1 MFLAAIVAVIFAIS
15 CSKKYEPKDKVEQAF
30 MGYVETTF
38 DDPDD
43 FLEITKREKPDTFS
57 TEQLLDLAEYT
68 DMYNSDFPLYTRA
81 KYWKERGKLVAE
93 QPFFVI
99 YPIKTRVIG
108 DKGTKQIKD
117 FYVVKNKD
125 STLTVFDHYPYLE
138 EVSDT
143 YANFANTVEKMM
155 DVILKAIEMKKNE

>member
-1 MFLAAIVAVIFAIS
+1 M
-15 CSKKYEPKDKVEQAF
+15 E
-30 MGYVETTF
+30 YVKANF
-38 DDPDD
+38 DDPDN

-57 TEQLLDLAEYT
+57 TEHLLELAEYA
-68 DMYNSDFPLYTRA
+68 DMYNSDFPLHIRA
-81 KYWKERGKLVAE
+81 KYWNEREKLVAE
-93 QPFFVI
+93 QPFFIVHL
-99 YPIKTRVIG
+99 IKTRVIG
-108 DKGTKQIKD
+108 DKGAKQIKD
-117 FYVVKNKD
+117 FYVVENKD